1 MDQAVRSFP
10 SFPRCFE
17 LLSSGYAEILAP
29 ALVLPSTGT
38 RFVSVVRSMIPLS
51 KTLIPFLAVLLFG
64 RDLAGTPIAARE
76 VEEAETAFSIGQ
88 YEYAYARWQRVL
100 KRDPFNEEAREGL
113 QTLGRVA
120 EQLLEEALKL
130 QARDPARARENLRT
144 ATLISDPDSEINR
157 LARNLLG
164 GDF

>member
-1 MDQAVRSFP
+1 
-10 SFPRCFE
+10 
-17 LLSSGYAEILAP
+17 
-29 ALVLPSTGT
+29 
-38 RFVSVVRSMIPLS
+38 MIPLS
-51 KTLIPFLAVLLFG
+51 KTLILFLAVLLFG

-100 KRDPFNEEAREGL
+100 KRDPFSEEARQGL

-130 QARDPARARENLRT
+130 QARDPVQARENLRT

-157 LARNLLG
+157 LARKLLG